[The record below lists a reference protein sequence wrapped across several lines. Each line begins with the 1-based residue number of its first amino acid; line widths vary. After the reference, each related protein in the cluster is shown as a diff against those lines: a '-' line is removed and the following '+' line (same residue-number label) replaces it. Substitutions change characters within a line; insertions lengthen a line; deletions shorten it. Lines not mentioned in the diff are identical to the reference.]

1 MPLERCID
9 RASRDGVHLP
19 VVSVPSGVLEAV
31 TQRMSEA
38 DPQADVRLANDASHG
53 DQHSTYPI
61 IHDSASEGDDE
72 AAGDGDALYGEADEE
87 RKPD

>member
-1 MPLERCID
+1 MD
-9 RASRDGVHLP
+9 H
-19 VVSVPSGVLEAV
+19 
-31 TQRMSEA
+31 EA
-38 DPQADVRLANDASHG
+38 DDDMDDYELEQRRREARRAVEEAGGGESEGFELAEQDLIEHTSHG

-61 IHDSASEGDDE
+61 IHDSAAEGDDE

>member
-1 MPLERCID
+1 MGDIEPNDDMDEYELEQRRREAR
-9 RASRDGVHLP
+9 RAVE
-19 VVSVPSGVLEAV
+19 EAGGGE
-31 TQRMSEA
+31 SEGFE
-38 DPQADVRLANDASHG
+38 LAEQDLIEHASHG